1 MKGYGN
7 YDKYPEL
14 KIDGFETWQ
23 GYANI
28 ADELRRRAKGKKRFV
43 IVFDCYP
50 EVDRRKCGRDCLR
63 SVPNGFSRTTR

>member
-14 KIDGFETWQ
+14 KIEGFSAWQ
-23 GYANI
+23 GYEAI
-28 ADELRRRAKGKKRFV
+28 AEELRRRAEGKERFV

-50 EVDRRKCGRDCLR
+50 EVDQTEVKEG
-63 SVPNGFSRTTR
+63 